1 MLLYDGLGL
10 TKQYLSL
17 ISTHRDRV
25 AEALEGVETPD
36 PMEQMFA
43 SSPLKID
50 PKSEYVNNSGGGGGG
65 GGGSGGGYLL
75 LFTAGEST
83 DSFLFS
89 SLPLPSFPS
98 CYRLFLFSSFLFL
111 FTHPITLLHESSQSC
126 ASFLLPLSLP
136 PPVSSS
142 ASSSPC
148 FILCFLLFSHFPAQ
162 SGWRHCRIRC

>member
-50 PKSEYVNNSGGGGGG
+50 PKSEYVNNSGGGSGGS
-65 GGGSGGGYLL
+65 GGSGGGYLL

-83 DSFLFS
+83 DSL
-89 SLPLPSFPS
+89 
-98 CYRLFLFSSFLFL
+98 LFSSFTFL
-111 FTHPITLLHESSQSC
+111 SL
-126 ASFLLPLSLP
+126 LLPFIPFFFFFISFHPSYYSPPRELP
-136 PPVSSS
+136 V
-142 ASSSPC
+142 
-148 FILCFLLFSHFPAQ
+148 LC
-162 SGWRHCRIRC
+162 